1 MYCGYGIKEMR
12 VSKVTTHEAAEI
24 LSVDHS
30 TVFRWV
36 DKGLLTADRIT
47 RKRIIV
53 IDVDDLRRF
62 AKDNGYQFNDRIA
75 KQYAE

>member
-1 MYCGYGIKEMR
+1 M
-12 VSKVTTHEAAEI
+12 SKVTTHEAASI

-36 DKGLLTADRIT
+36 DKGLLSADRIT

-53 IDVDDLRRF
+53 IDVEDLKRF
-62 AKDNGYQFNDRIA
+62 AQENGYQFNDRLA
-75 KQYAE
+75 KQYAQ